1 MTFCYLYSHPL
12 LVFKID
18 YCEKRASVKGTLHG
32 SRGLKCYG
40 LHHCASLIAFRQEQD
55 CTCWIHHTDSIN
67 NGPHRMLFQ
76 NIMPPAEPLGG
87 PLAAVLQCW
96 LTCAHTLC
104 CSHQGFHKKPG
115 ARASHKAARVNYYV
129 DGCSAHKG
137 KGVHL
142 FLPSLLIIV
151 HSCWMVFYFL
161 CVQLAWFEEVEG
173 AYFTETVLNCRCK
186 WYRPEVF
193 NTAPGDSLPCRV

>member
-18 YCEKRASVKGTLHG
+18 YCEKRASVKGTLRG

-40 LHHCASLIAFRQEQD
+40 LHHCASLIAFCQEQD

-76 NIMPPAEPLGG
+76 TIMPPGEPLGG

-96 LTCAHTLC
+96 LTCAHFVLLSSGLSQKTWCTCFTQRCKGELLC
-104 CSHQGFHKKPG
+104 
-115 ARASHKAARVNYYV
+115 V
-129 DGCSAHKG
+129 DGYSDHKG

-151 HSCWMVFYFL
+151 HSCWLVFYFL
-161 CVQLAWFEEVEG
+161 CVQLAWLEEVEG
-173 AYFTETVLNCRCK
+173 AYFTETVLNFRCK
-186 WYRPEVF
+186 W
-193 NTAPGDSLPCRV
+193 